1 MNVIYLKS
9 WVDVN
14 TSLIFLLFYTVY
26 KDLLYYIH
34 SDIYLGQVIWRSWTN
49 GIIELFDR
57 MQVTLGQNCRIKW
70 ALKGREGVVWL

>member
-1 MNVIYLKS
+1 MLRKKLNVFIIKSIYWVQLSCKTGYYSLMNVIYLKS

-34 SDIYLGQVIWRSWTN
+34 SDIYLGQVIWRS
-49 GIIELFDR
+49 
-57 MQVTLGQNCRIKW
+57 
-70 ALKGREGVVWL
+70 